1 MFLNKVSVTRLLS
14 QKSASIFNVTGEI
27 FIEEIVSE
35 MNRHRMVSVVVKKGS
50 SICGIFNERG
60 VLTSVLSV
68 GRYSKAAQVHEVMT
82 QSIYLNYGCCTSA

>member
-50 SICGIFNERG
+50 SICGIFTEYG
-60 VLTSVLSV
+60 VLTCVVSV
-68 GRYSKAAQVHEVMT
+68 GRASKAAQV
-82 QSIYLNYGCCTSA
+82 C